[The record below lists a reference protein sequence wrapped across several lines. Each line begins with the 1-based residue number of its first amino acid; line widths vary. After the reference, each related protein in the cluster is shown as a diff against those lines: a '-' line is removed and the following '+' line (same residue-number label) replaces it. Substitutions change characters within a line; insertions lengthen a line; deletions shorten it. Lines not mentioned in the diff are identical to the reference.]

1 MNTTVGQA
9 GEYLTPGLLIDLGLQ
24 CMVSPTDGCDLLAF
38 DQDRYWRV
46 EVKTS
51 SKAVTYKRSFYR
63 FHVARGS
70 RHKRKVTS
78 ETCDIVALCAL
89 PLRRT
94 IFQHVDQIK
103 ALNLRV
109 LADDFVQGCERETWE
124 VATAWT

>member
-9 GEYLTPGLLIDLGLQ
+9 GEYLTAGLLIDLGLQ
-24 CMVSPTDGCDLLAF
+24 VMVSPTDGADLLAF

-51 SKAVTYKRSFYR
+51 SQTEKWKPRNYR
-63 FHVARGS
+63 FSTARGS
-70 RHKRKVTS
+70 RTKRRVS
-78 ETCDIVALCAL
+78 SDTCDIIALCAL

-94 IFQHVDQIK
+94 IFKHVDQIK
-103 ALNLRV
+103 VLNLRV
-109 LADDFVQGCERETWE
+109 PTNQFIEGCERETWE

>member
-9 GEYLTPGLLIDLGLQ
+9 GEYLTAGLLIDLGLQ
-24 CMVSPTDGCDLLAF
+24 VMVSPTEGCDLLAY
-38 DQDRYWRV
+38 DADRYWRV

-51 SKAVTYKRSFYR
+51 SKTETYKRRFYR

-70 RHKRKVTS
+70 RNKRIVTS
-78 ETCDIVALCAL
+78 DTCDIIALCAL

-94 IFQHVDQIK
+94 IFQHVGQIK

-109 LADDFVQGCERETWE
+109 LADEFVEGCEEESWK